1 MFWQC
6 TMKAYIDAKR
16 RLLNEELVQKIIQSC
31 LINSESEQD

>member
-1 MFWQC
+1 
-6 TMKAYIDAKR
+6 MKAYIDAKR